1 MLFLVLDM
9 VSAAV
14 CSGDLTQDDNPI
26 LEGET
31 LHLVATNSFVST
43 NYLTWSITSPTYPSL
58 TDAFFQTPF
67 TNGVSC
73 AVDFTPL
80 RADTYDIS
88 VATCSGTASPSC
100 SQWTGNQDAC
110 EAHFPPERGGCAFN
124 TGNGQCTGNPSCSG
138 LNALF
143 CGDFGCD
150 INEEVDLFS
159 VQVDDVLETAGFGH
173 QCFVVDTTSCGDI
186 YSYGELAVYD
196 SMSAYSVFVY
206 GLVYAYDEIT
216 VGSTVS
222 LRETLAELPDTTV
235 TGTLFANGLSL
246 SNGAVIINPSDVVT
260 VDDSLKVN
268 GVLYGDDAG
277 ILNVG
282 SNTEIGELYD
292 EKDLTVSGETR
303 LHDLEYLSNTKYV
316 FSSWN
321 PGSVYDSCSCD
332 TTANINCCTWD
343 GALGCDV
350 SQDYFYPS
358 KTDTTDFCE
367 DVGPSG
373 LHFVFERQTDV
384 IQVNANLQ
392 VGGSIDVQEGIVL
405 GGVYRDQWTDFDAI
419 GIENLLRNPG
429 FEFGNLYWIADGD
442 AGTTISN
449 AQSLH
454 GDYSAKLVVSGGA
467 EKYWYSGPIS
477 LTLAQETTFTASGYY
492 NSNGPPVQIWVLN
505 ADTGAPI
512 GSSGFGN
519 VVGDW
524 DRFYTSFT
532 LSAGTHTIKLRLD
545 LNANGVVYFDDMQL
559 EEGASVNRY
568 RSRFLDMSGDAEFA
582 NLDAMGN
589 IYTDGYISVDGGG
602 YIGGNLVV
610 DAEAL
615 VQGNLDV
622 ENDAFVEGN
631 VLVKQEDSRIMG
643 SVNLK
648 KACDSASPRMY
659 EEGGD
664 FIIDI
669 GIPGSCINGAACF
682 EGGDCLSGYCDDNN
696 YICVPTPPPPPS

>member
-1 MLFLVLDM
+1 MKKILLLTLMLFLVLEM
-9 VSAAV
+9 VSAADD
-14 CSGDLTQDDNPI
+14 CSGNLAQDDNPI

-31 LHLVATNSFVST
+31 LHLVATDTFSDS
-43 NYLTWSITSPTYPSL
+43 NYITWFITSPIYPSL
-58 TDAFFQTPF
+58 NDAFFQSPF
-67 TNGVSC
+67 TNGAGC
-73 AVDFTPL
+73 DVDFTPL
-80 RADTYDIS
+80 RADTYNIS
-88 VATCSGTASPSC
+88 LATCYGATTSSC
-100 SQWTGNQDAC
+100 SQWTGNQGSC
-110 EAHFPPERGGCAFN
+110 LAHSQADRGGCAFN
-124 TGNGQCTGNPSCSG
+124 TGNGQCTGNPSCG
-138 LNALF
+138 NLNALL
-143 CGDFGCD
+143 CGDFGCS
-150 INEEVDLFS
+150 IIMESNLFS

-303 LHDLEYLSNTKYV
+303 LHDLEYLSNTVYV
-316 FSSWN
+316 FDVAYA
-321 PGSVYDSCSCD
+321 GSQGYSTCSCD
-332 TTANINCCTWD
+332 IGGLLECC
-343 GALGCDV
+343 GPGGCV
-350 SQDYFYPS
+350 AGEDYFYPDE
-358 KTDTTDFCE
+358 TDVNNYCE
-367 DVGPSG
+367 DFSQGDY
-373 LHFVFERQTDV
+373 FVFERQTEV

-392 VGGSIDVQEGIVL
+392 VGGSIDVQDGIVL
-405 GGVYRDQWTDFDAI
+405 GGEYRDQWNSFDAI

-429 FEFGNLYWIADGD
+429 FEFGEIYWVPTGD
-442 AGTTISN
+442 AQARISSEE
-449 AQSLH
+449 SLH
-454 GDYSAKLVVSGGA
+454 GDYSAKLA
-467 EKYWYSGPIS
+467 TAADYWDSAPIS
-477 LTLAQETTFTASGYY
+477 LSLQEETAFSASGYY
-492 NSNGPPVQIWVLN
+492 HITSGSVSISILN
-505 ADTGAPI
+505 DDTEAVI
-512 GSSGFGN
+512 STSTGSTTGS
-519 VVGDW
+519 W
-524 DRFYTSFT
+524 ERFYTSHTFT
-532 LSAGTHTIKLRLD
+532 PGTHNIRLRLS
-545 LNANGVVYFDDMQL
+545 LNNNGNTYFDDMQL
-559 EEGASVNRY
+559 ETGAMVNRY
-568 RSRFLDMSGDAEFA
+568 RPRFLDMSGDAEFA

-631 VLVKQEDSRIMG
+631 VLVTEVDSRIMG
-643 SVNLK
+643 AVNLGR
-648 KACDSASPRMY
+648 ACDSASPRMY

-669 GIPGSCINGAACF
+669 GIPGTCIIGAACYD
-682 EGGDCLSGYCDDNN
+682 GGDCISGCCGNGYT
-696 YICVPTPPPPPS
+696 CVTCAAS